1 MGILYG
7 TPEKKVEYSH
17 KRKSQHPNR
26 EEKAVAAHCDTL
38 SFVRELKNKKHT
50 HTFHSFILSA
60 RWHALCVCVCV
71 GLGMFVALVTR
82 FAEYTI
88 WLHGE

>member
-7 TPEKKVEYSH
+7 TPEKIEYSH
-17 KRKSQHPNR
+17 KRKALHPNL

-50 HTFHSFILSA
+50 HSILSFCPPA
-60 RWHALCVCVCV
+60 GMHYVCWSRYVRGFAYALRRTYN
-71 GLGMFVALVTR
+71 M
-82 FAEYTI
+82 
-88 WLHGE
+88 LHGE